1 MSDKEV
7 KTACW
12 APDVKDIQIS
22 AQNTLPHSFQITGDT
37 RVWKKKQNSC
47 YTVIVLWNVYILPL
61 RLVEHHERM
70 VIEQKKKKKVSQLG
84 HQVTKGILKKAK
96 MWYN

>member
-7 KTACW
+7 RTACCKQG

-22 AQNTLPHSFQITGDT
+22 AQNTPLFLPNHWRHKSMKEKTPKT
-37 RVWKKKQNSC
+37 KQLLHYKS
-47 YTVIVLWNVYILPL
+47 TIVVLRKEYFLPL

-70 VIEQKKKKKVSQLG
+70 VIKHKKS
-84 HQVTKGILKKAK
+84 
-96 MWYN
+96 